1 LVALG
6 SGGSSRRPDRQNG
19 DVLAST
25 PRSRSAVTALAAL
38 IVTLLATAAFLSA
51 GARAATVT
59 VSSTPESS
67 AMGSGFLGISTKYGS
82 LEKFTGTNASDVNP
96 AFLNLLGDIAPGQR
110 PVLRLGGESADFSWY
125 SGVGGTQPAWDQY
138 TITPNLLKVAA
149 ATAQGMHGQL
159 IMDLNLEAADKTY
172 TLEEARAML
181 KYIGASNILAMEI
194 GNEPELYH
202 HFAWY
207 HTPGGA
213 RILGR
218 PANWSPPA
226 YRAQFADFAD
236 GLPKGVTIA
245 GPTSGLGDW
254 LDQLGTF
261 LHDEPKVGLVTMHA
275 YPLKH
280 CSASHRVTIPDV
292 LSNSTSDGY
301 VNEVAPFVRTAQA
314 YHRPIRIDEMNAITC
329 GGTRGVS
336 DSFATALWMMQTL
349 FGLDKIGD
357 GGINVNVPAGT
368 INAILNPVTVHGH
381 TEFQVQPE
389 YYAMMMFAQAAPPG
403 SRVLKLGFS
412 SPPTLESWAT
422 RQSNGT
428 IHVVLINKSASA
440 SEATA
445 VRVSGAVGPAALEEL
460 HARGL
465 ASTDDVSL
473 GGQTFGAQTGTG
485 LLSGT
490 AQRPIV
496 APVSGAYNVT
506 VPAAGI
512 EMLTLT
518 PQPGALLM
526 SALRGHGLLSSLLPS
541 W

>member
-1 LVALG
+1 LRSGA
-6 SGGSSRRPDRQNG
+6 GGSCRRLDRQNG
-19 DVLAST
+19 DVFVSALS
-25 PRSRSAVTALAAL
+25 PSRSTAAALAAL
-38 IVTLLATAAFLSA
+38 IATLLAAATFLCA

-59 VSSTPESS
+59 VSSTPETS

-82 LEKFTGTNASDVNP
+82 LEKFTGTNAKDINP

-110 PVLRLGGESADFSWY
+110 PVLRVGGESADFSWY
-125 SGVGGTQPAWDQY
+125 SGVGGKQPAWDQY

-149 ATAQGMHGQL
+149 ATAQGIHGQL
-159 IMDLNLEAADKTY
+159 IMDLNLEAADKDY
-172 TLEEARAML
+172 TVAEAQAML

-207 HTPGGA
+207 HAKSGA

-218 PANWSPPA
+218 PASWSLPQ
-226 YRAQFADFAD
+226 YRAQFASFAA
-236 GLPKGVTIA
+236 GIPKGVTIA
-245 GPTSGLGDW
+245 GPASGLGDW

-280 CSASHRVTIPDV
+280 CSAASHVTIPDV
-292 LSNSTSDGY
+292 LANSTSDGY
-301 VNEVAPFVRTAQA
+301 VNEVAPFVKTAQA
-314 YHRPIRIDEMNAITC
+314 YHRSIRIDEMNAITC

-349 FGLDKIGD
+349 FGLDKIGAN
-357 GGINVNVPAGT
+357 GINVNVPAGT
-368 INAILNPVTVHGH
+368 INAILNPVSIHGH

-403 SRVLKLGFS
+403 SKLLKLSGS
-412 SPPTLESWAT
+412 TPSTLQTWAA
-422 RQSNGT
+422 RDSAGNVR
-428 IHVVLINKSASA
+428 VVLINKSSS
-440 SEATA
+440 SEATTIH
-445 VRVSGAVGPAALEEL
+445 VPGAVGPGALEEL
-460 HARGL
+460 HARSL
-465 ASTDDVSL
+465 TSTSDVSL

-496 APVSGAYNVT
+496 APVKDAYNVT
-506 VPAAGI
+506 VPGASI

-518 PQPGALLM
+518 PQPGTLLM
-526 SALRGHGLLSSLLPS
+526 SALRGPGLLSSLLPS